1 MGGTEQRRGEGV
13 KGMVLERTS
22 GRQCESESE
31 SEGEGE
37 SLDNHQDES

>member
-1 MGGTEQRRGEGV
+1 MGGTEQRKGVGV

-31 SEGEGE
+31 SEGESLDSHQGE
-37 SLDNHQDES
+37 S

>member
-1 MGGTEQRRGEGV
+1 MGGTEQRRGVGV

-31 SEGEGE
+31 SESEVK